1 MNHDEKLSGLRVS
14 TTIVV
19 ICILP
24 NVEERV
30 QLGENVL
37 DECAS
42 IITPRFN
49 LT

>member
-1 MNHDEKLSGLRVS
+1 MNHDERLSGLRVS
-14 TTIVV
+14 TIVV